1 MIMTMMMLRI
11 IMTDDNQSLL
21 LNGDNDTN
29 KYNIQIILIMII
41 IRKIKITS
49 KRKN

>member
-1 MIMTMMMLRI
+1 MIM
-11 IMTDDNQSLL
+11 SLL

-29 KYNIQIILIMII
+29 KYNIQMILIMII